1 MNPREA
7 TSENKTNTNLVDKE
21 TQGAALVPTHRPN
34 QQWDAPTKRI
44 VAIVIAIILALIVYK
59 FRELL
64 TPLAIATLLAFILDP
79 IVDFLEEKTFLSRSL
94 ATTLVFLILVAM
106 LLGVLAAPVTAV
118 ASVRRLI
125 LSLQFDLNR
134 IINDIGDFF
143 NQPVE
148 IWEYQLDLSDVYAE
162 LSTSLRRLVGS
173 AAEGTLD
180 FVLSVASGA
189 IGLIV
194 WVVFILIAAYYLVKD
209 ADRIVEQLD
218 QLAPPGYR
226 NDSKQLR
233 RQITEVWNAFLR
245 GQLLLGTAMAIATAI
260 VDLAIGLPYAWALGL
275 VAGVLE
281 FVPYLGPIIAAIP
294 AVLLAFLQG
303 SSFIPLNNFWFA
315 VLVAGAYIIMQQI
328 ENNFFVPRIMGRS
341 LDLHPLAVMIAV
353 LAGGR
358 LGGILGV
365 FLAAPTLATLRV
377 IAGYILSRLYDLDPF
392 PQSKSEEIEKTLRA
406 KKETQRK
413 TLKLQSKKLK
423 QAGEAAIDRL
433 QELEKIP
440 QRVEDVVRQHTKR
453 SAGPEHPEHSESADT
468 SDG

>member
-1 MNPREA
+1 MNLREA
-7 TSENKTNTNLVDKE
+7 TSENKANTSPVDKE
-21 TQGAALVPTHRPN
+21 TQGPALVPTHRPN

-44 VAIVIAIILALIVYK
+44 VAMIMVVILALVAYK

-106 LLGVLAAPVTAV
+106 LLGVLAAPMTAV

-125 LSLQFDLNR
+125 ISLQFDLNR

-162 LSTSLRRLVGS
+162 LSTSLRRMVGS

-194 WVVFILIAAYYLVKD
+194 WVIFILIAAYYLVKD

-233 RQITEVWNAFLR
+233 YQITEVWNAFLR

-315 VLVAGAYIIMQQI
+315 VMVAGAYIIMQQI

-353 LAGGR
+353 LAGGQ
-358 LGGILGV
+358 LGGILGI

-377 IAGYILSRLYDLDPF
+377 IAGYVLCRLYDRDPF
-392 PQSKSEEIEKTLRA
+392 SQSESEEFEKALRA
-406 KKETQRK
+406 KKEAQRK
-413 TLKLQSKKLK
+413 TMKLQSEKLK

-433 QELEKIP
+433 QELEKLP
-440 QRVEDVVRQHTKR
+440 QQVENAVRKRAERLTPSQHSK
-453 SAGPEHPEHSESADT
+453 SSDT
-468 SDG
+468 GDG